1 MSFRGL
7 DADLCR
13 LFAYFLPHKGKLA
26 LASVFLIGA
35 ASMSSLTA
43 TLLGK
48 ITDAGFYEGAEWVI
62 YGAPL
67 ALTGVTLGFAFC
79 TVMSTYLMAKV
90 SQAVL
95 VTLRT
100 SMFERILL
108 WPESEYQ
115 RNTSGRISSKF
126 VNEATLALSGAA
138 QSFIILVRDSV
149 QVVALLAILFW
160 HDWQLTL
167 VTFVIAPGLA
177 YTLKAI
183 STRVRRIVKE
193 NQETLG
199 SMISRVQESFDAQS
213 VIKVN
218 GTYAFEEKRFSVVN
232 ERIRRLSL
240 KLIRMN
246 STSTPVTQVLTIV
259 AVACVVGVAL
269 LEAQQGMLTFGEFL
283 TFLSALLLLR
293 DPIQHLA
300 GLNGTF
306 ASISVAARSIFDT
319 LDAKTETDEGTETLA
334 DVKGELRY
342 EGVTLRYAN
351 AERDALRSIDLIIRP
366 GEHVALVGPSGSG
379 KTSLANLLPRFLEPT
394 AGRIL
399 LDGVDIHDLTLEN
412 LRNQIAFVTQD
423 VVLFDDTVR
432 NNITYGLK
440 DVTDEALNE
449 AVDAAAL
456 REFVDSLPK
465 GIDTPVG
472 EGGGLL
478 SGGQKQRLS
487 IARAFLRNAPIL
499 IMDEA
504 TSALDSKTEKA
515 VTDAL
520 ARLQRNRTCI
530 TIAHRFASIQHA
542 DRVVVLVDGV
552 IREEGTA
559 EELLAQ
565 DGVFKR
571 LSTLQTGASIA
582 Q

>member
-1 MSFRGL
+1 MSFRSL

-218 GTYAFEEKRFSVVN
+218 DTYAFEEKRFSVVN

>member
-1 MSFRGL
+1 M
-7 DADLCR
+7 
-13 LFAYFLPHKGKLA
+13 
-26 LASVFLIGA
+26 
-35 ASMSSLTA
+35 
-43 TLLGK
+43 
-48 ITDAGFYEGAEWVI
+48 
-62 YGAPL
+62 
-67 ALTGVTLGFAFC
+67 
-79 TVMSTYLMAKV
+79 
-90 SQAVL
+90 
-95 VTLRT
+95 
-100 SMFERILL
+100 
-108 WPESEYQ
+108 
-115 RNTSGRISSKF
+115 
-126 VNEATLALSGAA
+126 
-138 QSFIILVRDSV
+138 
-149 QVVALLAILFW
+149 
-160 HDWQLTL
+160 
-167 VTFVIAPGLA
+167 
-177 YTLKAI
+177 
-183 STRVRRIVKE
+183 
-193 NQETLG
+193 
-199 SMISRVQESFDAQS
+199 
-213 VIKVN
+213 
-218 GTYAFEEKRFSVVN
+218 
-232 ERIRRLSL
+232 
-240 KLIRMN
+240 
-246 STSTPVTQVLTIV
+246 
-259 AVACVVGVAL
+259 
-269 LEAQQGMLTFGEFL
+269 
-283 TFLSALLLLR
+283 
-293 DPIQHLA
+293 
-300 GLNGTF
+300 
-306 ASISVAARSIFDT
+306 
-319 LDAKTETDEGTETLA
+319 
-334 DVKGELRY
+334 
-342 EGVTLRYAN
+342 TLRYAN